1 VKNFFQDNAD
11 IQFFF
16 SHCDWPKIVN
26 LCEPGFSEAAQYDY
40 APADAADAVDSYR
53 RVLSVLGEIAAE
65 RSAPRSEGVDL
76 SGSSF
81 DGHRVAYA
89 PGTGDSLEAFAQADL
104 MGMTLPRRYG
114 GLNFPSI
121 IFTMAQEIVARADA
135 SLQNLFGLQGVAEII
150 HAFAGD
156 DLKEKYLPR
165 FCRGEVTGAMAL
177 TEAEAGSDLQNVKL
191 KAFQDA
197 SGAWRL
203 TGVKRFIT
211 NGNADVVL
219 VLARSDFDE
228 EGGLGLSLFLAEAKD
243 GITVRRIEEKL
254 GIHGS
259 PTCELQ
265 FDGVPAQLIGERKRG
280 LVTYVLA
287 LLNGARIGTAA
298 QSIGI
303 AQAAL
308 QEARSFAH
316 ARQQYGR
323 RIETI
328 PAVADLLVEMQV
340 RIEAA
345 RALTYEAAIAMDT
358 AAGTLKYIEA
368 LSGKED
374 QGSGPPLK
382 ELRKD
387 AKKYERLVLL
397 LTPLAK
403 YYSTEMSVQ
412 VTSDAIQVLGGSGY
426 MKDYPVERYF
436 RDARITTIYEGTSQ
450 LQIAAAVRSIISGA
464 LDRYLDDLSQ
474 ECDGATHKALFKKLG
489 QARALLNQAV
499 KYLGEKKDS
508 RYTDLHARHL
518 VDMAISIL
526 IGHLFLRQ
534 SRACARKKIIVRRFV
549 SAMLPRAQMQCRQI
563 LSGENSTLKHFD
575 EIVPLQSE

>member
-1 VKNFFQDNAD
+1 MKNFFQDNAD

-16 SHCDWPKIVN
+16 NHCDWPKIVN
-26 LCEPGFSEAAQYDY
+26 LCEPGFSDAAHHDY
-40 APADAADAVDSYR
+40 APEDVPDAVDSYR
-53 RVLSVLGEIAAE
+53 RVLSLLGEIAAE
-65 RSAPRSEGVDL
+65 RIAPRSDEVDL
-76 SGSSF
+76 SGCSF

-89 PGTGDSLEAFAQADL
+89 PGTGDSLKAFVQADL
-104 MGMTLPRRYG
+104 MGMTLPRCYG
-114 GLNFPSI
+114 GLNFPAI

-135 SLQNLFGLQGVAEII
+135 GLQNLFGLQGVAEII
-150 HAFAGD
+150 HAFAD
-156 DLKEKYLPR
+156 EEIKEKYLPR

-191 KAFQDA
+191 RAVQDEH
-197 SGAWRL
+197 GAWRL

-265 FDGVPAQLIGERKRG
+265 FDGVPARLIGERKRG

-328 PAVADLLVEMQV
+328 PAVADLLADMQV
-340 RIEAA
+340 RIESA
-345 RALTYEAAIAMDT
+345 RALTYEAAMAMDT
-358 AAGTLKYIEA
+358 AAGTLKRLDA

-374 QGSGPPLK
+374 QGGGPPLK

-474 ECDGATHKALFKKLG
+474 DCDGAGSKALSRKLG
-489 QARALLNQAV
+489 RARNMLTQAV
-499 KYLGEKKDS
+499 KHLGEKKDG
-508 RYTDLHARHL
+508 RYTDLCARHL

-526 IGHLFLRQ
+526 IGHLLLRQ
-534 SRACARKKIIVRRFV
+534 SRACTRKKIIARRFV
-549 SAMLPRAQMQCRQI
+549 SAMLPWAQMHGRRI
-563 LSGENSTLKHFD
+563 LSGETSTLQHFAA
-575 EIVPLQSE
+575 IVPLRKE